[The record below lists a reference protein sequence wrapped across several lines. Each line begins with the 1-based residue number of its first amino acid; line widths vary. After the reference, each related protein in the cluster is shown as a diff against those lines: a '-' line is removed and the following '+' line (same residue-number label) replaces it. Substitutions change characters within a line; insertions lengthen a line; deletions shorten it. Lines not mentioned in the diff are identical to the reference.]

1 MKEIKVKDL
10 LELLAPVMITRKKA
24 YFQKKL
30 SDVVSISEQT
40 QWVEQYGNNI
50 KFDYNRY
57 IISSFPG
64 DVKKIP
70 AHNFL
75 LLYDF
80 PTVDENLVEIE
91 ELIYYI
97 EGFNTYQELKARIED
112 GIFSAGRFFI
122 FIKDYEGYKN
132 VPYYAEFNDDWDHW
146 MEFSIPCLGEIYDV
160 ETVYNGDESSRV
172 TDEYYAGI
180 FSSCDDVENFIQET
194 HIFDKMEKKQI
205 FETNGKYKYEDLT
218 FTFRIEYDD
227 VVAAF
232 SSEKMVS
239 EDKI

>member
-1 MKEIKVKDL
+1 M
-10 LELLAPVMITRKKA
+10 
-24 YFQKKL
+24 
-30 SDVVSISEQT
+30 
-40 QWVEQYGNNI
+40 
-50 KFDYNRY
+50 
-57 IISSFPG
+57 
-64 DVKKIP
+64 
-70 AHNFL
+70 
-75 LLYDF
+75 
-80 PTVDENLVEIE
+80 EIE

-122 FIKDYEGYKN
+122 FIKDYDGYKN
-132 VPYYAEFNDDWDHW
+132 VPYYAEFNDDWDNW
-146 MEFSIPCLGEIYDV
+146 IEFSIPCLGEIYDV